1 MLPSHGYNNPQAILN
16 PCEGDEKGFPP
27 VPGQIKAKMRLITEP
42 DQMSEMEAWT
52 LVSKALKNST
62 YGASEEFERFPPI
75 VKRIVGNPSQLRE
88 WGLMD
93 SETVHSVVAS
103 NFQRS
108 YKAIAAKERE
118 IGKLPSDV
126 KLLVESLRLT
136 QNTMP
141 ELP

>member
-1 MLPSHGYNNPQAILN
+1 
-16 PCEGDEKGFPP
+16 
-27 VPGQIKAKMRLITEP
+27 
-42 DQMSEMEAWT
+42 
-52 LVSKALKNST
+52 
-62 YGASEEFERFPPI
+62 
-75 VKRIVGNPSQLRE
+75 
-88 WGLMD
+88 MD

-118 IGKLPSDV
+118 IGKLPTDV

-141 ELP
+141 ELAEKTEPHTETTEADVPNRKDVRKWLAKIREKAGFPPKQPPPTHRNREDVIAILRGEKNP